1 MGGPGGGPRQ
11 GAEGAP
17 PPTAPPGLG
26 AAPRLPPPGVGPGW
40 GGPGGLGAPPGPP
53 RPLSGCS
60 RTRLRRQ
67 RGNPRNATGSAG
79 GDTASRRRP
88 QTGGGAAPGTTLELG
103 VPRPTPAP
111 AVPPGFGAPLGF
123 GVPALTR
130 ALLAASC
137 AFRYSVI
144 WGGQSWVTP
153 RTLVGFGGSG
163 STGAWGDPHSP
174 SGAVAGLGSISTGSE
189 GDRDPP
195 ECTRHPQDPPN
206 STQQSPHPSKK
217 PPKASQNPTQHP
229 STHQE
234 PPAPPNTP

>member
-1 MGGPGGGPRQ
+1 MPLPPRHPQGSELPPGCPRQ
-11 GAEGAP
+11 GPGRAGGA
-17 PPTAPPGLG
+17 
-26 AAPRLPPPGVGPGW
+26 R
-40 GGPGGLGAPPGPP
+40 GGLGRPRGPPGPSAAVAELVCVVSAEIP
-53 RPLSGCS
+53 VTPQVQLGG
-60 RTRLRRQ
+60 TRRH
-67 RGNPRNATGSAG
+67 G
-79 GDTASRRRP
+79 GAP
-88 QTGGGAAPGTTLELG
+88 KPGGAAPGTTLELG

-153 RTLVGFGGSG
+153 ETLVGFGGSG

-174 SGAVAGLGSISTGSE
+174 SGAVAGLGSISTGSG

-195 ECTRHPQDPPN
+195 RMHPTPSGP
-206 STQQSPHPSKK
+206 TQQHPAVPPPLQK
-217 PPKASQNPTQHP
+217 PT
-229 STHQE
+229 
-234 PPAPPNTP
+234 